1 MNRIADLLVMTLVTV
16 FLAAFFVAA
25 RKPKDSGP
33 SDGPVARLSDAP
45 ESARTLKNPFVDDAK
60 ALAAGQKLFLRHC
73 ASCHG
78 DDGTGRGHAA
88 NLHAEE
94 IRKAPPGILFWAIS
108 NGRLKKGMPSWS
120 GLPPAQRWQL
130 VTYLKS
136 LN

>member
-1 MNRIADLLVMTLVTV
+1 MTRTLDRFALTLLAI

-25 RKPKDSGP
+25 RKPKGSGQ
-33 SDGPVARLSDAP
+33 SDGPVARLKDAP
-45 ESARTLKNPFVDDAK
+45 ESARELKNPLAADEQT
-60 ALAAGQKLFLRHC
+60 LAAGRKLFLRHC

-78 DDGTGRGHAA
+78 TVGTGKGHAA

-94 IRKAPPGILFWAIS
+94 IQEAPPGALFWAIS

-130 VTYLKS
+130 VMYVKNLK
-136 LN
+136 

>member
-1 MNRIADLLVMTLVTV
+1 MIRTLDRVVLALTAVLITV
-16 FLAAFFVAA
+16 SFVPA
-25 RKPKDSGP
+25 RRPKDPGP
-33 SDGPVARLSDAP
+33 SEGPVARLGEAP
-45 ESARTLKNPFVDDAK
+45 ASAREMKNPLTADQQT
-60 ALAAGQKLFLRHC
+60 LAAGRKLFLRHC

-78 DDGTGRGHAA
+78 TEGTGKGRAA
-88 NLHAEE
+88 DLRAQD
-94 IRKAPPGILFWAIS
+94 IQKAPPGAIFWAIS